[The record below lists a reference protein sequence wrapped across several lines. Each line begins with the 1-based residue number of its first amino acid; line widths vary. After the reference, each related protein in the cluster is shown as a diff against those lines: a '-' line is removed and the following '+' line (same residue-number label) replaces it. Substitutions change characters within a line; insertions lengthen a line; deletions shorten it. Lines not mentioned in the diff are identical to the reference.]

1 MEIKPIR
8 VGLLNDYI
16 GDVLSRD
23 GILSNVRVIG
33 EIANLTE
40 HSTGHSYFSLK
51 DEDSTI
57 KCFFSKFSKEDM
69 KLSLEEGKS
78 VIVEGNISVFKR
90 GGYYSINVKSVEIEG
105 LGDVNRQFELT
116 KKKLMEEGLF
126 DSIY

>member
-8 VGLLNDYI
+8 EGLLNDYI

-40 HSTGHSYFSLK
+40 HSTGNSYFSLK

-90 GGYYSINVKSVEIEG
+90 GGYY
-105 LGDVNRQFELT
+105 
-116 KKKLMEEGLF
+116 
-126 DSIY
+126 

>member
-57 KCFFSKFSKEDM
+57 KCFFSKFSKEDIQMANKHM
-69 KLSLEEGKS
+69 KKMFN
-78 VIVEGNISVFKR
+78 ITNDWGNENHNEISPHN
-90 GGYYSINVKSVEIEG
+90 S
-105 LGDVNRQFELT
+105 
-116 KKKLMEEGLF
+116 
-126 DSIY
+126 